1 MSDQAMKAEFAD
13 RIDRLSELVEA
24 ERELRAAMSNFEE
37 AQRAVVQSAERLQD
51 WADRWD
57 DCRQRV
63 LSVVADDD
71 LTTQKA
77 TEYKLSDA
85 NDVMRRFCDEVELK
99 REAIAALSVPEV
111 AEVEIPDALAE
122 FMKREGAVKWG
133 GCDDFGTYPEGVSD
147 DTAVE
152 VIVDSGEVFEPRPAG
167 SLRWYKM
174 SLDNDIIAYRVL
186 PIEAAAE
193 AKGEDYLPEGFTRW
207 SSDPHADRGPQPS
220 GDMMV
225 TAWMGGDDFVGPL
238 PAKDFDW
245 EHDTDP
251 ALGYK
256 IDTSGETQGTLT
268 GSAEREASNAFPGG
282 VEGSRETSPSSDEI
296 AAWPITT
303 SAPNHNTQE
312 TAQDLPPLF
321 PPEPPPAATP
331 ESLRAG
337 GIVDSEASYWAGK
350 LTTAQAGHVR
360 KGWTL

>member
-111 AEVEIPDALAE
+111 AEVEIPEGYVKWEGGECPVKVGDSLRILW
-122 FMKREGAVKWG
+122 REGVQSG
-133 GCDDFGTYPEGVSD
+133 TFVVDDVWATQRAWEPGAHD
-147 DTAVE
+147 D
-152 VIVDSGEVFEPRPAG
+152 
-167 SLRWYKM
+167 
-174 SLDNDIIAYRVL
+174 DIIAYRVL
-186 PIEAAAE
+186 PIEPAA
-193 AKGEDYLPEGFTRW
+193 AKGETFAETVEKLRAVTVEHGIKL
-207 SSDPHADRGPQPS
+207 DPDGYQR
-220 GDMMV
+220 
-225 TAWMGGDDFVGPL
+225 GDDDYPDFTEEQTSAIESAT
-238 PAKDFDW
+238 AKYQS
-245 EHDTDP
+245 TDG
-251 ALGYK
+251 AE
-256 IDTSGETQGTLT
+256 IVSGEPWPEPTGEADLPDLT
-268 GSAEREASNAFPGG
+268 GPEYQSNYA
-282 VEGSRETSPSSDEI
+282 
-296 AAWPITT
+296 PITIASSSQHAEE
-303 SAPNHNTQE
+303 SAR
-312 TAQDLPPLF
+312 AQDLAPLF
-321 PPEPPPAATP
+321 PPEPPQAATP